1 MFYRDRIEKIFELKS
16 QQNKDESEG
25 KNEDLDSYKD
35 QVYLEKGDLLSM
47 ILGAYYTFLPIFIVL
62 FIILYLTRPWQ

>member
-16 QQNKDESEG
+16 QQNKDDSEG
-25 KNEDLDSYKD
+25 KIEDLDSYKD